1 MTIKRGGH
9 TFAGV
14 DKPIRTPNHKSGK
27 SHAVVIKQGDGFRLI
42 RFGMQGAKT
51 KPPRKGESE
60 ADKAKRRSFK
70 ARHAKNIAKGKTSAA
85 YWADKVMAEEPIK
98 PNPPVDTAALIA
110 EVEALR
116 KSKAELLD
124 DYKKAKEAAKA
135 VPQDVD
141 VNALIAFKQKKEQ
154 EELEA
159 KGRYEEAT
167 EKLAAQY
174 RQAEEAKNQRIQE
187 LEKRQRELEVEAPAV
202 TALADVVHDPQ
213 YVLSRLNKDQLS
225 RDPDGTVVVVDG
237 YNRTSVKEWA
247 QQNMPQWVQKNPRP
261 QGGGAT
267 TTKVT
272 ADVVTGESNPF
283 ARESFNLTEQA
294 RLYRTD
300 INKYNMLK
308 NAVSG

>member
-1 MTIKRGGH
+1 
-9 TFAGV
+9 
-14 DKPIRTPNHKSGK
+14 
-27 SHAVVIKQGDGFRLI
+27 
-42 RFGMQGAKT
+42 
-51 KPPRKGESE
+51 
-60 ADKAKRRSFK
+60 
-70 ARHAKNIAKGKTSAA
+70 
-85 YWADKVMAEEPIK
+85 MAEEPIK

-213 YVLSRLNKDQLS
+213 YVLSRLNKEQLS

-237 YNRTSVKEWA
+237 YNRTSVKDWA

>member
-1 MTIKRGGH
+1 
-9 TFAGV
+9 
-14 DKPIRTPNHKSGK
+14 
-27 SHAVVIKQGDGFRLI
+27 
-42 RFGMQGAKT
+42 
-51 KPPRKGESE
+51 
-60 ADKAKRRSFK
+60 
-70 ARHAKNIAKGKTSAA
+70 
-85 YWADKVMAEEPIK
+85 MAEEPIK

-213 YVLSRLNKDQLS
+213 YVLSRLNKEQLS

-272 ADVVTGESNPF
+272 ADVVTGETNPF

>member
-1 MTIKRGGH
+1 
-9 TFAGV
+9 
-14 DKPIRTPNHKSGK
+14 
-27 SHAVVIKQGDGFRLI
+27 
-42 RFGMQGAKT
+42 
-51 KPPRKGESE
+51 
-60 ADKAKRRSFK
+60 
-70 ARHAKNIAKGKTSAA
+70 
-85 YWADKVMAEEPIK
+85 MAEEPIK

-174 RQAEEAKNQRIQE
+174 RQAEESKNQRIQE

-213 YVLSRLNKDQLS
+213 YVLSRLNKEQLS

-237 YNRTSVKEWA
+237 YNRTSVKDWA

-300 INKYNMLK
+300 LNKYNMLK
-308 NAVSG
+308 NSVSG

>member
-1 MTIKRGGH
+1 M
-9 TFAGV
+9 A
-14 DKPIRTPNHKSGK
+14 DE
-27 SHAVVIKQGDGFRLI
+27 VIKPDN
-42 RFGMQGAKT
+42 T
-51 KPPRKGESE
+51 
-60 ADKAKRRSFK
+60 
-70 ARHAKNIAKGKTSAA
+70 
-85 YWADKVMAEEPIK
+85 AEM
-98 PNPPVDTAALIA
+98 AALKA
-110 EVEALR
+110 EVERLR
-116 KSKAELLD
+116 KSNSEILD

-167 EKLAAQY
+167 EKLATQY
-174 RQAEEAKNQRIQE
+174 REAEQQQKQKIEQLLA
-187 LEKRQRELEVEAPAV
+187 EKRQLEVEAPAV

-213 YVLSRLNKDQLS
+213 YVLSRISKEQLA
-225 RDPDGTVVVVDG
+225 READGTVVVVDG
-237 YNRTSVKEWA
+237 YNRTPVKEWA
-247 QQNMPQWVQKNPRP
+247 MSQMPQWVQKNPRP

>member
-1 MTIKRGGH
+1 
-9 TFAGV
+9 
-14 DKPIRTPNHKSGK
+14 
-27 SHAVVIKQGDGFRLI
+27 
-42 RFGMQGAKT
+42 
-51 KPPRKGESE
+51 
-60 ADKAKRRSFK
+60 
-70 ARHAKNIAKGKTSAA
+70 
-85 YWADKVMAEEPIK
+85 MAEEPIK

-237 YNRTSVKEWA
+237 YNRTSVKDWA

-272 ADVVTGESNPF
+272 PDVVIGESNPF

-308 NAVSG
+308 NAVNG

>member
-1 MTIKRGGH
+1 
-9 TFAGV
+9 
-14 DKPIRTPNHKSGK
+14 
-27 SHAVVIKQGDGFRLI
+27 
-42 RFGMQGAKT
+42 
-51 KPPRKGESE
+51 
-60 ADKAKRRSFK
+60 
-70 ARHAKNIAKGKTSAA
+70 
-85 YWADKVMAEEPIK
+85 MAEEPIK

-174 RQAEEAKNQRIQE
+174 RQAEESKNQRIQE

-213 YVLSRLNKDQLS
+213 YVLSRLNKEQLS

-237 YNRTSVKEWA
+237 YNRTPVKEWA
-247 QQNMPQWVQKNPRP
+247 MSQMPQWVQKNPRP

-272 ADVVTGESNPF
+272 PDVVIGESNPF

>member
-1 MTIKRGGH
+1 M
-9 TFAGV
+9 A
-14 DKPIRTPNHKSGK
+14 DE
-27 SHAVVIKQGDGFRLI
+27 VIKPD
-42 RFGMQGAKT
+42 
-51 KPPRKGESE
+51 
-60 ADKAKRRSFK
+60 
-70 ARHAKNIAKGKTSAA
+70 NSAE
-85 YWADKVMAEEPIK
+85 M
-98 PNPPVDTAALIA
+98 AALKA
-110 EVEALR
+110 EVERLR
-116 KSKAELLD
+116 KSNSEILD

-167 EKLAAQY
+167 EKLATQY
-174 RQAEEAKNQRIQE
+174 REAEQQQKQKIEQLLA
-187 LEKRQRELEVEAPAV
+187 EKRQLEVEAPAV

-213 YVLSRLNKDQLS
+213 YVLSRISKDQLA
-225 RDPDGTVVVVDG
+225 READGTVVVVDG
-237 YNRTSVKEWA
+237 YNRTPVKDWA
-247 QQNMPQWVQKNPRP
+247 MSKMPAWVQKNPRP

-267 TTKVT
+267 TTKVQT
-272 ADVVTGESNPF
+272 ETVAAGEKNPF
-283 ARESFNLTEQA
+283 AKESFNLTEQS